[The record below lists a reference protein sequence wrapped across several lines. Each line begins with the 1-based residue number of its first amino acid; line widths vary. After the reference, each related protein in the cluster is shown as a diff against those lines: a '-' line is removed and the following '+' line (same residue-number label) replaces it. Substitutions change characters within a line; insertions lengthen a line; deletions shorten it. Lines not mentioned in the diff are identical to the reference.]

1 MFNIPSRTMKE
12 IYYNDDVWH
21 YCIFLSERNTTNNK
35 YGVTEDIGMIL
46 ERPSQNTA
54 TKL

>member
-12 IYYNDDVWH
+12 IYYNYDVWN
-21 YCIFLSERNTTNNK
+21 YCIFLSERSTTNNK
-35 YGVTEDIGMIL
+35 YGVDEDIGTML